1 MKALRRWGVWLG
13 IGLVLAGCAGLGG
26 GGAPAPDFSVPTL
39 DGRMFTLSRALGES
53 KPVVLFFMAYWCGTC
68 VPEARALARLHAR
81 YGDQVVIVALDVDPT
96 STPEDLA
103 AFREAAG
110 NPDYIWAFDRDN
122 TVALAYRVTR
132 LDTTVIIDPQGRI
145 VFRDEVPTSYETLA
159 TQMARI
165 LPPASR

>member
-13 IGLVLAGCAGLGG
+13 IGLLLASCAGLGG
-26 GGAPAPDFSVPTL
+26 GGAPAPDFTVPTL
-39 DGRMFTLSRALGES
+39 EGRTFTLSQALGAG

-68 VPEARALARLHAR
+68 VPEARALARLHQR

-96 STPEDLA
+96 STPEALA

-110 NPDYIWAFDRDN
+110 NPDYIWAFDQDN

-132 LDTTVIIDPQGRI
+132 LDTTVIIDPRGQI
-145 VFRDEVPTSYETLA
+145 VFRDEAPTSYETLA
-159 TQMARI
+159 AQVARI
-165 LPPASR
+165 LRPTTR